1 MVATPLRKR
10 GSEVNTKIDMTGT
23 WFVSYGI
30 FGKIEGCNTI
40 TIEGNIDK
48 SEIIDHITDAI
59 VSGFDDDTKKIVRK
73 HGPLIVRS
81 ITRLSPL
88 QEEGGAK

>member
-1 MVATPLRKR
+1 M
-10 GSEVNTKIDMTGT
+10 NTKIDMTGT

-30 FGKIEGCNTI
+30 SNKIEGCNI
-40 TIEGNIDK
+40 FTIEGNIDK

-59 VSGFDDDTKKIVRK
+59 VSGFDDDAKESVRK
-73 HGPLIVRS
+73 HGPLVIKS

-88 QEEGGAK
+88 QKEGGAK

>member
-1 MVATPLRKR
+1 M
-10 GSEVNTKIDMTGT
+10 NTKIDMTGI

-30 FGKIEGCNTI
+30 HNRIEGCNVI

-48 SEIIDHITDAI
+48 SEILARITDAI
-59 VSGFDDDTKKIVRK
+59 VSDFNDDAKENIRK
-73 HGPLIVRS
+73 HGPLVIRN

-88 QEEGGAK
+88 QTEGGGK